1 MIDLQQDVI
10 YPVTGGSVR
19 LSITSEFTK
28 EIASTHFPPLHV
40 EPQYEPPIQ
49 TEAPSQ
55 NKPLNL
61 KLKSVKL
68 KVKKFVVWCW
78 IIIAP
83 PKREPNAQ
91 LPRSQPLVEGEVE
104 PQYERPIEVEAS
116 RPKTRTQKWK
126 RGLVTFGYFLWD
138 CLVCLLGA
146 GVMRNHFVGVI
157 RLRFLVKGMQGYA
170 IF

>member
-10 YPVTGGSVR
+10 YPVTGESVR
-19 LSITSEFTK
+19 LFITSKLTK
-28 EIASTHFPPLHV
+28 EIASTDFPLHV

-78 IIIAP
+78 IIMTP
-83 PKREPNAQ
+83 PERQSNPQ
-91 LPRSQPLVEGEVE
+91 LPRFQPPVEGEVE
-104 PQYERPIEVEAS
+104 PQYERPIEAEAS
-116 RPKTRTQKWK
+116 CPKTRTEKWK
-126 RGLVTFGYFLWD
+126 RELVPFGYFLWD
-138 CLVCLLGA
+138 CLVC
-146 GVMRNHFVGVI
+146 VF
-157 RLRFLVKGMQGYA
+157 
-170 IF
+170 